1 MTLLNS
7 VKFRNKKKSDRALLC
22 TRKEDRAMQ
31 YWLRSLNTDNSL
43 LLDLLC
49 IKENDYCLSKTQYD
63 PHLSDMFEGR
73 WCVSEAWCVIRY
85 N

>member
-7 VKFRNKKKSDRALLC
+7 VEFRNKKKSDRALLC
-22 TRKEDRAMQ
+22 TRKEDRAILAEVTKHGQ
-31 YWLRSLNTDNSL
+31 L
-43 LLDLLC
+43 LASRPVSV
-49 IKENDYCLSKTQYD
+49 KENDYCLSKTQYD

-73 WCVSEAWCVIRY
+73 WCVSEAWCVTRY